1 MVDQTSISAAQATKA
16 FSLMHANARWYIAMV
31 FIATAAV
38 ALVGGAL
45 LATGVVRL
53 AGPPDAWLW
62 KYLIWIVGCAQLVAG
77 GGCAWL
83 SRKAPSF
90 ERVATTWSLLNLG
103 SLGVITGSLIGNFT
117 LVSIGTASFDI
128 ALVLFL
134 AATRRA
140 RYRYWSYAYRVV
152 LVPVLVASWVG
163 VLFAARIY
171 PL

>member
-1 MVDQTSISAAQATKA
+1 
-16 FSLMHANARWYIAMV
+16 
-31 FIATAAV
+31 
-38 ALVGGAL
+38 
-45 LATGVVRL
+45 
-53 AGPPDAWLW
+53 
-62 KYLIWIVGCAQLVAG
+62 
-77 GGCAWL
+77 
-83 SRKAPSF
+83 
-90 ERVATTWSLLNLG
+90 
-103 SLGVITGSLIGNFT
+103 VITGSLIGNFT

-140 RYRYWSYAYRVV
+140 RYRYWFYSYRVV